1 MIEMQSRYWNTMTQ
15 YKFNLCY
22 YSEHYKLCIL
32 INRCITIILAVFSS
46 GAMAAWIA
54 EEKIGFFCGLIIVLM
69 QVLSVVN
76 EFLPY
81 KKRIQDLSEMITKLS
96 SIYDDME
103 SEWFNVASGEIENKQ
118 INEMLY
124 SYKKKWSNATNK
136 YLVVDSLPE
145 NEKIISKA
153 NEDKDKY
160 FYNMFSGDD
169 TYANTESE
177 SVEQLIQT

>member
-22 YSEHYKLCIL
+22 YSRHYNSCIL

-46 GAMAAWIA
+46 GAMATWIV

-103 SEWFNVASGEIENKQ
+103 SKWFTVASGEIENKE
-118 INEMLY
+118 INELLY
-124 SYKKKWSNATNK
+124 SYKKKWSNTTNK

-145 NEKIISKA
+145 NEKIVLKA
-153 NEDKDKY
+153 NEDKEKY
-160 FYNMFSGDD
+160 FYNMFSGDG

-177 SVEQLIQT
+177 TIEQHV

>member
-1 MIEMQSRYWNTMTQ
+1 MLP
-15 YKFNLCY
+15 KFNLCY
-22 YSEHYKLCIL
+22 YSRHYNSCIL

-46 GAMAAWIA
+46 GAMATWIV

-103 SEWFNVASGEIENKQ
+103 SKWFTVASGEIENKE
-118 INEMLY
+118 INELLY
-124 SYKKKWSNATNK
+124 SYKKKWSNTTNK

-145 NEKIISKA
+145 NEKIVSKA
-153 NEDKDKY
+153 NEDKEKY

-177 SVEQLIQT
+177 TIEQHV